1 MRTRRLCVGV
11 CTGSLTAW
19 NHSTTMV
26 LMMNTGM
33 TSDNFETLLVLAE
46 LELLQAGLSLAV
58 EVL

>member
-1 MRTRRLCVGV
+1 
-11 CTGSLTAW
+11 
-19 NHSTTMV
+19 MV